1 MNAPASAGL
10 SGGGT
15 RFYHPKYKTAEG
27 AQPKMAGNPF
37 GAISNNFVRSP
48 LGIIALF
55 IVLVYAM
62 AALVTTLGNVPE
74 AHLLV
79 LVLFLALFPV
89 LVLFVFFVLVTR
101 YPNVLYGPGDFQE
114 ETNFL
119 RLRGLSDDSSTVLH
133 EFWKPD
139 GKAINAEQNRAI
151 IQWMRSN
158 GLTQIS
164 VPVFLRSSKFEEHRK
179 RAIADLGLR

>member
-1 MNAPASAGL
+1 
-10 SGGGT
+10 
-15 RFYHPKYKTAEG
+15 
-27 AQPKMAGNPF
+27 MAGNPF
-37 GAISNNFVRSP
+37 GAISGNFVRSP

-62 AALVTTLGNVPE
+62 AALVTTLGRIPD
-74 AHLLV
+74 AHLFV
-79 LVLFLALFPV
+79 LVLFLALFPT

-101 YPNVLYGPGDFQE
+101 YPDALYGPGDFQE

-119 RLRGLSDDSSTVLH
+119 RLRGLSDDSSTSLH

-139 GKAINAEQNRAI
+139 GKAINPEQNRAI
-151 IQWMRSN
+151 IEWMRSN
-158 GLTQIS
+158 GLTKIS
-164 VPVFLRSSKFEEHRK
+164 VPVFLRSSRFEEHRK